1 MKTIINIKAD
11 RETKDMA
18 QRVAKDLGL
27 PLSTVINAYLE
38 QFIRSR
44 EVYISAVPRMTS
56 ALEEL
61 VGRAEKDLRKGKNI
75 SPIFSSAVDA
85 IRHLNS

>member
-1 MKTIINIKAD
+1 
-11 RETKDMA
+11 MA

-27 PLSTVINAYLE
+27 PLSTVINAYLK

>member
-27 PLSTVINAYLE
+27 PLSTVINAYLK

-61 VGRAEKDLRKGKNI
+61 VGSAEKDLRKGKNI
-75 SPIFSSAVDA
+75 SPLFSSAVDA